1 MSTKRKSE
9 KARSGKRLESR
20 MNHSTRG
27 QSRVKIAIAGA
38 GISGLATAHAILQRD
53 PLAEVVVFES
63 APRHGGKVLTERTP
77 EGYLCEWGVNAFL
90 DKVPRTLELARE
102 LGLAP
107 TPADVSAKKRFVF
120 SEGALHK
127 LPEKPPEFF
136 RSRLLSAP
144 ARLRVIGEV
153 FSGRAKKPDETLEEF
168 GVRHLGREAFEKL
181 IDPMASG
188 VFAGDARTMSLK
200 SCFPRIHEVEN
211 EHGSLIRG
219 LVKLQ
224 KAARKAGKKD
234 TPGPGPGGI
243 LTSFE
248 GGMAEMTDA
257 LAARL
262 GDRIHYGAAVRN
274 IEFTGDAYLV
284 QTEDGGEEPCQ
295 LLVLASP
302 AYAQAAM
309 LKTTAPGISELLEGI
324 AYPPLAVVCLGFDRA
339 DVGGE
344 MDGFGFLVPSRERRQ
359 ILGTVA
365 DSYVFPNRAPK
376 GRVLLRTMVGG
387 ARNPGP
393 ALLDDGPLLDTVRA
407 DLREIMGVA
416 AEPEFAS
423 IYRHEKAIPQ
433 YLVGHADRLAEI
445 ERQRAA
451 FPGLFLTGNAYRG
464 VSLNDCVVN
473 ADTTAEAVVARYR
486 RRG

>member
-1 MSTKRKSE
+1 M
-9 KARSGKRLESR
+9 
-20 MNHSTRG
+20 
-27 QSRVKIAIAGA
+27 KIIIAGA
-38 GISGLATAHAILQRD
+38 GISGLATAQAILERD
-53 PLAEVVVFES
+53 PLADITLFEA
-63 APRHGGKVLTERTP
+63 APRAGGKVLTERTP

-90 DKVPRTLELARE
+90 DKVPRTLELSRA
-102 LGLAP
+102 LGLEP

-136 RSRLLSAP
+136 TSKLLSVP
-144 ARLRVIGEV
+144 GRLRVIGEV
-153 FSGRAKKPDETLEEF
+153 FSRRAGKPDETLEEF
-168 GVRHLGREAFEKL
+168 GTRHLGREAFEKL

-188 VFAGDARTMSLK
+188 VFAGDARAMSLK

-211 EHGSLIRG
+211 EYGSLIRG

-224 KAARKAGKKD
+224 KKARKAGKKE

-248 GGMAEMTDA
+248 SGMSEMTDA

-262 GDRIHYGAAVRN
+262 ADRIRYDTAVRT

-295 LLVLASP
+295 ILVLASP

-309 LKTTAPGISELLEGI
+309 LRAMAPGIAEHLDGI
-324 AYPPLAVVCLGFDRA
+324 DYPPLAVVCLGYERGA
-339 DVGGE
+339 VGGE
-344 MDGFGFLVPSRERRQ
+344 MDGFGFLVPSREGRQ

-365 DSYVFPNRAPK
+365 DSYVFPNRAPE

-387 ARNPGP
+387 ARNPQP
-393 ALLDDGPLLDTVRA
+393 ASLPEGQLLDTVRSN
-407 DLREIMGVA
+407 LREIMGID

-433 YLVGHADRLAEI
+433 YRVGHADRLQAI
-445 ERQRAA
+445 GQQSARL
-451 FPGLFLTGNAYRG
+451 PGLFLTGNAYRG

-473 ADTTAEAVVARYR
+473 ADATAEAVVARYR